1 MKVSNYCTNTYCR
14 VRNLT
19 VNKEYDFRVYAENH
33 YGVSDPGM
41 NEDGIKVWLHHQYC
55 KLKGCVGRP
64 TFPVDAAPLPWMS
77 AL

>member
-33 YGVSDPGM
+33 YSVSDPGM
-41 NEDGIKVWLHHQYC
+41 NDDGIKVCTGLRFG
-55 KLKGCVGRP
+55 L
-64 TFPVDAAPLPWMS
+64 
-77 AL
+77 

>member
-41 NEDGIKVWLHHQYC
+41 NDDGIKVLSIMKPKYSTKIMQ
-55 KLKGCVGRP
+55 
-64 TFPVDAAPLPWMS
+64 
-77 AL
+77 